1 MVGQSLQTIEQLQT
15 AIQPLNE
22 LNTGLPINHIS
33 PFDFDERKL
42 KIGQWVDVK
51 DTIDNWVG

>member
-1 MVGQSLQTIEQLQT
+1 MKQLNPNWLTEGWVDFEYKKYLLLAYLQKVSI
-15 AIQPLNE
+15 
-22 LNTGLPINHIS
+22 
-33 PFDFDERKL
+33 DFDERKL